1 MGSTVIAGR
10 IFFARYELRCFE
22 QLSVLSFSY
31 LIDGERVKVD
41 VDCPWDMISMSCLLE
56 KYFWGVFDLAIL
68 YFSFRVDAVLLR
80 EELPAGI
87 AYLGA
92 CLSQMD
98 IDQFFHY
105 FMIRLSGF
113 TFYLSSF
120 GDYD

>member
-87 AYLGA
+87 AYLRA
-92 CLSQMD
+92 CLS
-98 IDQFFHY
+98 
-105 FMIRLSGF
+105 
-113 TFYLSSF
+113 
-120 GDYD
+120 